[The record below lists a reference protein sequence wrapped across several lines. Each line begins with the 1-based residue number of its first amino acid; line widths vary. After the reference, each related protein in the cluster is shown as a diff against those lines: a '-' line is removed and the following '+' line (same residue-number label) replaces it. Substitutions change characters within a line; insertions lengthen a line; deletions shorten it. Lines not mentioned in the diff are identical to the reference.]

1 MKIKQVMLDKTCPHT
16 YFQDSTIPPPPPAA
30 EKFSQMKCHFFASSQ
45 CFTCRRYHFGG
56 SSRTKKIS
64 GPSICPNKHT
74 QPQITEFLSILL
86 SIFPASDLPMGK
98 VLSLDFVY
106 FVTEIET
113 SYDLFLSFV

>member
-1 MKIKQVMLDKTCPHT
+1 MKIKQAMLDNRCPHT

-86 SIFPASDLPMGK
+86 SIFPASDFLGK
-98 VLSLDFVY
+98 KFYGALHFISE
-106 FVTEIET
+106 TE
-113 SYDLFLSFV
+113 SNYDQFLSFITG